1 MSKSTLTRRALVAST
16 AAVPAAAAL
25 SLPAVADTADAE
37 LFRLGVA
44 LDRIEQDWIAQAEI
58 DVKRNAQWEAACE
71 AAGLPRLDFEDFPS
85 RDEYLAYHDKR
96 WSLHTEEYL
105 KEQERAKLGEPDVW
119 DKINDRL
126 SPLVDEI
133 LSLKAATPAGLA
145 VQAKATVYSASDL
158 WDGQIEDTHKLLFI
172 EAACA
177 FCNIAPWP
185 IARRAAS

>member
-71 AAGLPRLDFEDFPS
+71 AAGLPR
-85 RDEYLAYHDKR
+85 A
-96 WSLHTEEYL
+96 
-105 KEQERAKLGEPDVW
+105 
-119 DKINDRL
+119 RL
-126 SPLVDEI
+126 RG
-133 LSLKAATPAGLA
+133 LSQQG
-145 VQAKATVYSASDL
+145 
-158 WDGQIEDTHKLLFI
+158 
-172 EAACA
+172 
-177 FCNIAPWP
+177 
-185 IARRAAS
+185 